1 MSSSL
6 RKELHEIRTK
16 NIGLRDNFNK
26 MSVHNNEAQEEIK
39 KIKLENE
46 TIIQASLKNYQQFKK
61 IDQLLAKREAELKKA
76 NVLVK
81 KLTKKNS
88 KLIIGLTDTLNVKLR
103 YEQIIKN
110 LFENE
115 KTGHQKTV

>member
-1 MSSSL
+1 M
-6 RKELHEIRTK
+6 
-16 NIGLRDNFNK
+16 
-26 MSVHNNEAQEEIK
+26 
-39 KIKLENE
+39 
-46 TIIQASLKNYQQFKK
+46 
-61 IDQLLAKREAELKKA
+61 KKA

-81 KLTKKNS
+81 KFTKKNS

-115 KTGHQKTV
+115 KTGNKKTV